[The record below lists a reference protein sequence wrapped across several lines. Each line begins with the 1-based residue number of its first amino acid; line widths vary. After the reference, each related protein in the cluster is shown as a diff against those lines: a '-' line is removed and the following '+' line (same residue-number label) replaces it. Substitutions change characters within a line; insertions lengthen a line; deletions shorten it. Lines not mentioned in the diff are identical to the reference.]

1 MGKNKFTALKNIN
14 LSFGKGEFAG
24 LVGPSGSGKTTL
36 LNIIGSLDV
45 PSSGEAVVL
54 GHSIGL
60 LNAKEAARITELKE
74 RAQLIHFTLT
84 TPWGAPFVGETTLL
98 EAANTYSDDNP
109 NSSLQHLLT
118 DFSHYSDEKHT
129 PLLNVYNEILE
140 EL

>member
-1 MGKNKFTALKNIN
+1 MPNKQEVIEHLKRD
-14 LSFGKGEFAG
+14 LS
-24 LVGPSGSGKTTL
+24 TL
-36 LNIIGSLDV
+36 HDDWEQLIQQERMVHDPVFLKKVASDIQQLDQD
-45 PSSGEAVVL
+45 
-54 GHSIGL
+54 
-60 LNAKEAARITELKE
+60 AKEAARITELKE

-98 EAANTYSDDNP
+98 EAANTYSDNNP